1 MKKYIYVVYIFAWY
15 LHDIVTLNI
24 RLDAIYIYNVYFFLI
39 FDIKKRLFC
48 YTNPVM
54 KEKTISD

>member
-1 MKKYIYVVYIFAWY
+1 MLYIYLY
-15 LHDIVTLNI
+15 DIVTLNI